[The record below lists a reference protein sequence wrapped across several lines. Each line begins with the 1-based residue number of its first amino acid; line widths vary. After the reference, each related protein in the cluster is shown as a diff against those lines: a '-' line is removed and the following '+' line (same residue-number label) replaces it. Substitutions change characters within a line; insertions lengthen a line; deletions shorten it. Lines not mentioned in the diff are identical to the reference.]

1 MKKQDIVCFGFWLS
15 LVAIALLRT
24 EPAEAGGFALPV
36 QNPMQIGRAL
46 AGGTVATSDATVVF
60 HNPAGMTALPGEEA
74 LGSVSV
80 VYHRA
85 RLSNRGSSETT
96 PGSGGVPVPE
106 SDPNGSAETVIPVPT
121 LYYARPVGEEH
132 RLWFGFSVT
141 SPWGLRGKYGND
153 WFGRYDSIET
163 ELTTV
168 NVSPVAAFRVTDW
181 LSVGGGLNVEY
192 ADAKLTNAIP
202 NTLAPGG
209 PSPATDGFAKLSGD
223 DVNVGFNVGLLLQPW
238 SHTRIGVHYRSA
250 ITHDIS
256 GKLSVSGLSG
266 PLAGGN
272 GSRDADAKLKE
283 PDVATFGVA
292 QDVTSSTTLYAEA
305 QWYNWSRFNELRVT
319 FPDGEAPIVR
329 EANWKD
335 TWSFYGAVEQRLGD
349 HWIVRGGAGYEPT
362 PTRNQTRDTTVPDA
376 DRVHLGVGLGYRW
389 GERFQIDFGYEHIFY
404 DDSNIDVT
412 RSFFQGTPAAGSANI
427 RARAENMTDIW
438 AISLQY
444 RF

>member
-1 MKKQDIVCFGFWLS
+1 M
-15 LVAIALLRT
+15 
-24 EPAEAGGFALPV
+24 
-36 QNPMQIGRAL
+36 
-46 AGGTVATSDATVVF
+46 
-60 HNPAGMTALPGEEA
+60 
-74 LGSVSV
+74 
-80 VYHRA
+80 
-85 RLSNRGSSETT
+85 
-96 PGSGGVPVPE
+96 
-106 SDPNGSAETVIPVPT
+106 
-121 LYYARPVGEEH
+121 
-132 RLWFGFSVT
+132 
-141 SPWGLRGKYGND
+141 
-153 WFGRYDSIET
+153 
-163 ELTTV
+163 
-168 NVSPVAAFRVTDW
+168 
-181 LSVGGGLNVEY
+181 
-192 ADAKLTNAIP
+192 
-202 NTLAPGG
+202 APGG

-238 SHTRIGVHYRSA
+238 SHTRIGAHYRSA

-292 QDVTSSTTLYAEA
+292 QDVSPSTTLYAEA
-305 QWYNWSRFNELRVT
+305 QWYNWSRFNEFRVT

-362 PTRNQTRDTTVPDA
+362 PTRNETRDTTVPDA

-412 RSFFQGTPAAGSANI
+412 RTFFDGTPAAGSANI